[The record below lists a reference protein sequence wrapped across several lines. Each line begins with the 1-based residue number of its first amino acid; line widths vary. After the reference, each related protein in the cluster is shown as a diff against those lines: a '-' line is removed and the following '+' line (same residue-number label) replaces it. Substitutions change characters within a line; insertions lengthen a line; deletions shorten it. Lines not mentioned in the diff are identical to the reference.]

1 MVRSTALD
9 IEVLTEGLSSESVY
23 SKRKQFH
30 IVFTVCLHSLL
41 LSNSNPAFCL
51 PSPWQEIFDS
61 LGSWTGEL
69 WTVHHNSSRCSCAH
83 QKATSRSEAK
93 RWVISQIDGLSSVS
107 HHDSALPNRMAFAD
121 HAFGLTASTAFLSEH
136 ILNLCPPYLCDSIV
150 FHTMQAVEKFTQLL
164 QCMFPKVSE
173 K

>member
-9 IEVLTEGLSSESVY
+9 IEVLTEGPSSESVY

-51 PSPWQEIFDS
+51 PSPWEEIFDS

-69 WTVHHNSSRCSCAH
+69 
-83 QKATSRSEAK
+83 
-93 RWVISQIDGLSSVS
+93 
-107 HHDSALPNRMAFAD
+107 
-121 HAFGLTASTAFLSEH
+121 
-136 ILNLCPPYLCDSIV
+136 
-150 FHTMQAVEKFTQLL
+150 
-164 QCMFPKVSE
+164 
-173 K
+173 